1 MNRTNR
7 QMIRTLV
14 GTAILAA
21 VVIVLQLVASG
32 IKIGPF
38 TITLSLVPIII
49 GAIVFGP
56 LSGAVLGGAFG
67 IVVCISVVTGADTG
81 GFLMFQQLPV
91 LTLVLCMLKST
102 AAGAVSGWLWMLLK
116 NRTRPIITV
125 LVSAVACAVCNTG
138 ILCIGMLAFYNS
150 LITGWAIAGGF
161 ANALSYV
168 ILGMLGIN
176 FLVELAINLVL
187 TPVILR
193 VISAVS
199 KRI

>member
-1 MNRTNR
+1 MNNANR
-7 QMIRTLV
+7 QMIRRLV

-49 GAIVFGP
+49 GAILFGP
-56 LSGAVLGGAFG
+56 LSGAILGGVFG
-67 IVVCISVVTGADTG
+67 VVVCISVVTGADAG
-81 GFLMFQQLPV
+81 GFLMFQQNPV
-91 LTLVLCMLKST
+91 LTLFLCMLKST
-102 AAGAVSGWLWMLLK
+102 VAGAVAGWIWKALK
-116 NRTRPIITV
+116 NRTKPLIAVILSAIACPI
-125 LVSAVACAVCNTG
+125 CNTG

-150 LITGWAIAGGF
+150 LVTGWAIGEGF
-161 ANALSYV
+161 ANAFAYV
-168 ILGMLGIN
+168 ILGVVGVN

-193 VISAVS
+193 VISAVQ
-199 KRI
+199 KRF